1 VSHVFLSYSR
11 RDQAFVDRLI
21 AELERAGLDVWI
33 DRDDIPGGAAWEAT
47 ISRAVRESAALV
59 VVLSPAA
66 AESDYVPEGAVA
78 GRQHRCRTQF
88 TRVLECVSRQRGRRR
103 DPLPPAGRSRLAAP
117 RVHRRTRG
125 VIAARPLRG
134 HAHRPCRAAG

>member
-1 VSHVFLSYSR
+1 MSHVFLSYSR

-66 AESDYVPEGAVA
+66 AESDYVPKELSLADNIDAGPNSPVFWNAYRGSVA
-78 GRQHRCRTQF
+78 G
-88 TRVLECVSRQRGRRR
+88 
-103 DPLPPAGRSRLAAP
+103 
-117 RVHRRTRG
+117 G
-125 VIAARPLRG
+125 VIRFLLQDDRGSPPLEFT
-134 HAHRPCRAAG
+134 AERAG